1 VQAAINYAL
10 ATRLGCTFAP
20 PGPPASHL
28 EALHLVEDLHRAAAA
43 ALGSVADITG
53 LHQASEQAAKV
64 PVAVVDRRGFI
75 RANVQMAASVAE
87 VALEG
92 QSLTWPSRTV
102 AGVQLGAIL
111 AALSARVLG
120 QFDPFYQA
128 EDSRTRTGR
137 VILVAPNVF
146 RFELEL
152 KADPSDFHLWV
163 ALHELTH
170 AAQVAAAPWLPDWI
184 RDHLAEL
191 VMIDDSPGAMQ
202 RLTRAARQLPG
213 LLADKSDL
221 PAKVT
226 GLFSPAQSYIFQEVT
241 AAMSLLEGHADV
253 IMDAVGPNVVRSV
266 DQLRPRFDAR
276 RVAQGRLDRAA
287 RQLIGIEAKTAQYV
301 QGAAFVRAVLSQ
313 VGHEGLNLVF
323 TGPDALPTAQEMD
336 NPDAWVARVVKA
348 A

>member
-1 VQAAINYAL
+1 VQAAINYGL
-10 ATRLGCTFAP
+10 ASRLGCALVP
-20 PGPPASHL
+20 PGPPATHL
-28 EALHLVEDLHRAAAA
+28 EALHLVEDLHRAAGA
-43 ALGSVADITG
+43 ALGSVAEITG
-53 LHQASEQAAKV
+53 LHQASEQAAQV
-64 PVAVVDRRGFI
+64 PVAVVDRRGFVK
-75 RANVQMAASVAE
+75 ANVQMAQSLAD

-92 QSLTWPSRTV
+92 QDLSWPARAM
-102 AGVQLGAIL
+102 AGGQLGAIM

-120 QFDPFYQA
+120 QFDPFYQVN
-128 EDSRTRTGR
+128 DSDTRRGR
-137 VILVAPNVF
+137 VLLVAPNVL

-191 VMIDDSPGAMQ
+191 VLIDDSPGALQ
-202 RLTRAARQLPG
+202 RVTRAARQLPG
-213 LLADKSDL
+213 ILADKSDL
-221 PAKVT
+221 PAKVV

-253 IMDAVGPNVVRSV
+253 IMDAVGPKVVRSV

-287 RQLIGIEAKTAQYV
+287 RRLIGLEAKTAQYV
-301 QGAAFVRAVLSQ
+301 QGAKFVRSVLNQ

-336 NPDAWVARVVKA
+336 NPDAWVARVA
-348 A
+348 RSA